1 MKTKRALLD
10 HELWHCQK
18 GEPDEQGNPTWYI
31 LDHDLHESNGVVRCH
46 GLWMGDL
53 QNFAKA
59 VEDNKHIQTTMSK
72 GEGLKIAK

>member
-1 MKTKRALLD
+1 M
-10 HELWHCQK
+10 
-18 GEPDEQGNPTWYI
+18 
-31 LDHDLHESNGVVRCH
+31 HESNGVVRCH